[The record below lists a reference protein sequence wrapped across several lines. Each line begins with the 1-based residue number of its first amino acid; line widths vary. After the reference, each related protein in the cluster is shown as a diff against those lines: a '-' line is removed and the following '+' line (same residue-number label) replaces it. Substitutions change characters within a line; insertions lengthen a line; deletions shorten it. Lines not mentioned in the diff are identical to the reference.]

1 MVWLPLTKMY
11 FVLQNVGKHWRNMLR
26 IHEFNS
32 MYIIHVC
39 LFVCML
45 FFIPLEDCSL
55 MWKFFCQW
63 GAANLDLSSTIAA
76 IAKWEFFNV
85 RSHLGRDPMTCSICQ
100 KFGNGSVFTCFN
112 DLDLFELNVFEFWLK
127 TWYGTY
133 GKRGTLCMFD
143 LNHSSLLFF
152 KTSNS

>member
-55 MWKFFCQW
+55 MWKYFCQW

-85 RSHLGRDPMTCSICQ
+85 PQSLGSRSNDMLHLPKIWQWKCLYLFYWFRSVWIKCIWILVENLVRYLWEKGYLMYGWFEPFFSI
-100 KFGNGSVFTCFN
+100 V
-112 DLDLFELNVFEFWLK
+112 L
-127 TWYGTY
+127 
-133 GKRGTLCMFD
+133 
-143 LNHSSLLFF
+143 
-152 KTSNS
+152 